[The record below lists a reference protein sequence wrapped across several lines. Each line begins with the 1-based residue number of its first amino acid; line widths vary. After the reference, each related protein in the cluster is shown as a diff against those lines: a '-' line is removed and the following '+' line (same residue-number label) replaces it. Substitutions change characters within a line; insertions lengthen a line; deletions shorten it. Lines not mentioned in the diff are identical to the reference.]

1 MNTNEVAK
9 EIGVSS
15 KTIQRWVK
23 QLNIPVARNELG
35 HYEFHEDIVQLLK
48 EVKHQMSEG
57 VILQD
62 IQLPI
67 HKETVRQSAPA
78 AEADVSIQRIE
89 ALEKQVKALIQQQ
102 LHVTDV
108 EDRLQELERKLAKK
122 ADEGVSYQ
130 LLQHRREIE
139 DLSTKFDRLA
149 AALKQPSQ
157 VEEKKE
163 IAHPDIKKKACTLP
177 SVSFI
182 SLRKAA
188 SFGSLSTILYGKCN
202 NDR

>member
-35 HYEFHEDIVQLLK
+35 HYDFHEDVVQLLK

-62 IQLPI
+62 IRLPI
-67 HKETVRQSAPA
+67 HEGTVRQLSSAVETDA
-78 AEADVSIQRIE
+78 SAQRIE
-89 ALEKQVKALIQQQ
+89 ALEEQVKQLIQQQ
-102 LHVTDV
+102 SHIHIV
-108 EDRLQELERKLAKK
+108 EERLQDLERKLTKK

-130 LLQHRREIE
+130 LLQHRKEIE
-139 DLSTKFDRLA
+139 DLTMKFDSLSA
-149 AALKQPSQ
+149 SFKQSSQ
-157 VEEKKE
+157 VVEEKE
-163 IAHPDIKKKACTLP
+163 ITQPVTKKKRVLFP
-177 SVSFI
+177 LFHSF
-182 SLRKAA
+182 R
-188 SFGSLSTILYGKCN
+188 
-202 NDR
+202 